1 MERNGKILVATI
13 LGLFVALVIWVV
25 STTPDAPPP
34 IEKLEPPSTM
44 EYEGN
49 TITEERRGVRLF
61 EVTSGK
67 MVVDAQTQNA
77 EFENISGKFYQ
88 RDGKFV
94 EFSARRG
101 SYNHQ
106 RGDIHIEGEISVSNS
121 EGAKLTSEKLD
132 WIGDEGKLI
141 ATENVQISRE
151 DTRAYADRAEATN
164 GLRHFKLIGNAR
176 VIKGAEN
183 KKSEGT
189 FDELEKILRDN
200 LRDNAN

>member
-1 MERNGKILVATI
+1 MERNGKILVAI
-13 LGLFVALVIWVV
+13 IVGLFVALVIWVV

-49 TITEERRGVRLF
+49 TITEEVRGVRIF

-77 EFENISGKFYQ
+77 EFENIRGKFYQ
-88 RDGKFV
+88 RDGRFV

-101 SYNHQ
+101 NYNHQ
-106 RGDIHIEGEISVSNS
+106 SGDIHIEGEISVSDS
-121 EGAKLTSEKLD
+121 DGAQLISDKLD
-132 WIGDEGKLI
+132 WLGDAGKLI
-141 ATENVQISRE
+141 ATENVQIFK
-151 DTRAYADRAEATN
+151 DDMRAYADRAEATN
-164 GLRHFKLIGNAR
+164 GLRHFKLTGNAR
-176 VIKGAEN
+176 VLKGVEN

-189 FDELEKILRDN
+189 YDEFEKILRDN